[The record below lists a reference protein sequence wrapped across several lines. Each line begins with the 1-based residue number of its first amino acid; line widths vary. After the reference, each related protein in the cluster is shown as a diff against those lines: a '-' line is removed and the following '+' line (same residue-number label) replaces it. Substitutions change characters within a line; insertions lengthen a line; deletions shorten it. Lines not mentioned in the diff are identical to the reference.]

1 MKNYPISIPSFKRII
16 HGDFI
21 YIDKTDYVY
30 DLVQNYQYVFL
41 SRPRR
46 FGKTLLTS
54 TLESYFLG
62 EKELFK
68 GLQIEKSEKEW
79 NQYPVLHFD
88 MSTATYMD
96 AHQLQRELNVKL
108 LQYEEIYGKGE
119 GEVDLNQRLSG
130 IISRARK
137 LADAPVVVLIDEYD
151 KPLLDVMSDE
161 DKLESVRLV
170 MRNFYSPLKSCSVD
184 LRFVFIT
191 GITKFSQLSIFSELN
206 NLENISMNPKYAA
219 ICGITKDEMLSVL
232 DDGIK
237 QMTEEENISH
247 EDCVNQLKENYD
259 GYHFARKSPDIFN
272 PFSLFQALKNAHIDS
287 YWFATGTPTF
297 LIQQMRNFGV
307 KPQDI
312 GTLKVWSSSFDAPTE
327 DMKSIT
333 PLLYQSGYITIKD
346 YDKVTG
352 EYTLD
357 MPNKEVREGLMES
370 LLPYVTGVADVIPA
384 QQCVSEMYRAFLAD
398 DFNQV
403 MEQLKV
409 FLGTIPQTD
418 YVSKDYE
425 GHYQSLLYVLFCL
438 LCRYVQVEVRTPRG
452 RADVVIESPKYIY
465 ILDLKL
471 NKSAEIAMNQI
482 NLKDYSQ
489 RFALSGK
496 PTIKV
501 GVNFSADTRNI
512 TDWII
517 E

>member
-151 KPLLDVMSDE
+151 KPLLDVIADE
-161 DKLESVRLV
+161 DMLKSMRLV
-170 MRNFYSPLKSCSVD
+170 MRNFYSPLKSCGDD

-191 GITKFSQLSIFSELN
+191 GITKFSQVSIFSELN
-206 NLENISMNPKYAA
+206 SLKNISMMQEYSAV
-219 ICGITKDEMLSVL
+219 CGISQDEIEHQLM
-232 DDGIK
+232 DDVHQVSEK
-237 QMTEEENISH
+237 LKISPD
-247 EDCVNQLKENYD
+247 ETLALLKRTYD
-259 GYHFARKSPDIFN
+259 GYHFSEDSEDIYN
-272 PFSLFQALKNAHIDS
+272 PFSLLNALNDKKINN
-287 YWFATGTPTF
+287 YWFSTGTPTF
-297 LIQQMRNFGV
+297 LINLIKKFGI
-307 KPQDI
+307 DI
-312 GTLKVWSSSFDAPTE
+312 
-327 DMKSIT
+327 
-333 PLLYQSGYITIKD
+333 
-346 YDKVTG
+346 
-352 EYTLD
+352 
-357 MPNKEVREGLMES
+357 
-370 LLPYVTGVADVIPA
+370 
-384 QQCVSEMYRAFLAD
+384 
-398 DFNQV
+398 
-403 MEQLKV
+403 
-409 FLGTIPQTD
+409 
-418 YVSKDYE
+418 
-425 GHYQSLLYVLFCL
+425 
-438 LCRYVQVEVRTPRG
+438 
-452 RADVVIESPKYIY
+452 
-465 ILDLKL
+465 
-471 NKSAEIAMNQI
+471 
-482 NLKDYSQ
+482 
-489 RFALSGK
+489 
-496 PTIKV
+496 
-501 GVNFSADTRNI
+501 
-512 TDWII
+512 
-517 E
+517 